1 MKPKEFEYFVEALKS
16 LPTIS
21 NKNANKIAYF
31 FLESDEIFYSQFL
44 DRLTSLKSNIKFCL
58 NCNNLTSNSLYC
70 DICNIESRDKSKL
83 CIVSYLEDL
92 EKIEQSNS
100 FSGLYFVLN
109 GEVKHKDLKSAK
121 KIDLEKLENMI
132 NKFHIREILICTNM
146 TIDGELTSSY
156 IKNFIKEKK
165 YNIDLYRL
173 ALGIPMN
180 ASIEYID
187 WESLKYSIENKRK
200 ID

>member
-16 LPTIS
+16 LPSIS
-21 NKNANKIAYF
+21 TKSANKIAYF
-31 FLESDEIFYSQFL
+31 FLENDENFYNTFL
-44 DRLTSLKSNIKFCL
+44 DRLVSLKSNIKFCL

-70 DICNIESRDKSKL
+70 EICNSDSRDTKKL

-109 GEVKHKDLKSAK
+109 SEINHKDLNSAK
-121 KIDLEKLENMI
+121 KINFEKLETMI
-132 NKFHIREILICTNM
+132 NKFHIKEILICTNM
-146 TIDGELTSSY
+146 TINGELTSSY
-156 IKNFIKEKK
+156 LKNFIKEKK
-165 YNIDLYRL
+165 YNIELYRL
-173 ALGIPMN
+173 AMGIPMN

-187 WESLKYSIENKRK
+187 WESLKQSIENKKK
-200 ID
+200 I

>member
-16 LPTIS
+16 LPSIS
-21 NKNANKIAYF
+21 TKSANKIAYF
-31 FLESDEIFYSQFL
+31 FLENDEKFYNTFL
-44 DRLTSLKSNIKFCL
+44 DRLVSLKSNIKFCM

-70 DICNIESRDKSKL
+70 EICNSSSRDSKKL

-109 GEVKHKDLKSAK
+109 SEINHKDLSSVK
-121 KIDLEKLENMI
+121 KLNFEKLETMI
-132 NKFHIREILICTNM
+132 NKFHTKEILICTNM
-146 TIDGELTSSY
+146 TINGELTSSY

-165 YNIDLYRL
+165 YNIELYRL
-173 ALGIPMN
+173 AMGIPMN

-187 WESLKYSIENKRK
+187 WESLKHSIENKKK
-200 ID
+200 I